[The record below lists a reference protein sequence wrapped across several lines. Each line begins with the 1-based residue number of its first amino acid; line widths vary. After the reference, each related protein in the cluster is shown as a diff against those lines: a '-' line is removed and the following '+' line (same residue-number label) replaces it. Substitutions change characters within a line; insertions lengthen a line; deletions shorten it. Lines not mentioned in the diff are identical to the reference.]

1 MGVCLQKP
9 PKINKVIKTSQ
20 NNKRSDSINQQNSC
34 QDNTRLYFSELQEN
48 FPDLPEWPGEIYKGF
63 GIKRMKA
70 YKCSLNIDEL
80 NKLRENFWR
89 SRVLNRDK
97 WQYLHQACIY
107 DHIKAEEYL
116 YKKGFTTLE
125 GCINHCVDQ
134 EGNVYSIPNYCINDP
149 YFEYQILPV
158 DDDTEKHNNT
168 QLKIEILNLYKNEQN
183 IFTGKESTTGK
194 ELKEMYSEHNNIDL
208 NKNKIR
214 FIFAG
219 ALIKD
224 DDMLYQH
231 KISNGFVIQVIVN
244 QIEPDPETE
253 QSQVHIEEAEKH
265 P

>member
-1 MGVCLQKP
+1 M
-9 PKINKVIKTSQ
+9 
-20 NNKRSDSINQQNSC
+20 
-34 QDNTRLYFSELQEN
+34 
-48 FPDLPEWPGEIYKGF
+48 
-63 GIKRMKA
+63 
-70 YKCSLNIDEL
+70 
-80 NKLRENFWR
+80 
-89 SRVLNRDK
+89 
-97 WQYLHQACIY
+97 
-107 DHIKAEEYL
+107 
-116 YKKGFTTLE
+116 
-125 GCINHCVDQ
+125 
-134 EGNVYSIPNYCINDP
+134 
-149 YFEYQILPV
+149 
-158 DDDTEKHNNT
+158 
-168 QLKIEILNLYKNEQN
+168 NLYKNEQN
-183 IFTGKESTTGK
+183 IFTVKESTTGK